1 MHTIIACA
9 SKTGSILFSNGK
21 PQVVNAKKYGIE
33 SYYVLEGREKVF
45 KIERLEKSVTLNS

>member
-9 SKTGSILFSNGK
+9 SKTGSILFSNDK